1 MALVA
6 LTVAFATLGVYP
18 RDSGGA
24 AWFVAWL
31 LSLGCPGSTW
41 PADVDRAALA
51 LGLLLELVDPAGR
64 SQHRLAA
71 RSSGV
76 RGWHSPTLVA
86 STGVLLC
93 QFPRAPKGQVIGR

>member
-41 PADVDRAALA
+41 PADVDRAASPWGCCSSSSIQRGDRSIAWPLA
-51 LGLLLELVDPAGR
+51 LPGFAAGI
-64 SQHRLAA
+64 
-71 RSSGV
+71 V
-76 RGWHSPTLVA
+76 RP
-86 STGVLLC
+86 
-93 QFPRAPKGQVIGR
+93 